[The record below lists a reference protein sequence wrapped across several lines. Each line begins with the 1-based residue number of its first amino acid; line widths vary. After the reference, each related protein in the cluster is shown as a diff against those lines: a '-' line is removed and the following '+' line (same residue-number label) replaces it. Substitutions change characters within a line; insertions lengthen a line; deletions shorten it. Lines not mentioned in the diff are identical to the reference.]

1 MSKITILT
9 EDVINKI
16 AAGEVIE
23 RPASIVK
30 ELVEN
35 SLDAGA
41 TRILVEILNSGQDMI
56 RVTDNGEGMSKEDA
70 QLSLIRHATS
80 KIQND
85 QDLFA
90 ITTLGFRGEALA
102 SIAAV
107 SQLSIVTKTED
118 ALEGFNLVAE
128 GGTIISS
135 GIVATERGTSIE
147 VRNLF
152 FNTPARKKFLKSD
165 AVELRHIIDVVTH
178 YALLHKEVSFKL
190 LHENHQLLY
199 APAVEDMQSN
209 IASIYGSSIAK
220 EMLKVEYKDYLA
232 TIAGYVAK
240 PHRARNDKTQQVIFV
255 NGRLVHNVDLN
266 KAVYDAF
273 HSLLF
278 VNKHPIFILNLD
290 LDPAKVDVNVHP
302 QKLEIK
308 IEQIDQVAKAVFTAI
323 RKVLEEN
330 NLIPTIDNMS
340 ADQQLTFGAPLQK
353 EVIPEEAAYS
363 FEPSSQAIL
372 HVKESPAQE
381 SPFIFSEQELMSVI
395 DSVVKDE
402 NAAPEDIAVT
412 EEKVA
417 VSERQLTREKPS
429 SAKLPAMKILG
440 QIHKTFFVAETLG
453 GVLFIDQHAAHER
466 VLYERFMKQ
475 YMNTNV
481 AVQRLLQG
489 EVLEFSPAESSII
502 QENKGALDK
511 LGFTLEEFG
520 RNTFILKTAPLL
532 FGRLQPKELI
542 YEVLSM
548 IKEGKEKIMETK
560 EEIVTRMACR
570 SAIMAG
576 DTITISQ
583 IEKIIDELAETDFP
597 YTCPHGRP
605 TIIKTPAEELEK
617 KFKRKG

>member
-135 GIVATERGTSIE
+135 GIVAAERGTSIE

-273 HSLLF
+273 
-278 VNKHPIFILNLD
+278 
-290 LDPAKVDVNVHP
+290 
-302 QKLEIK
+302 
-308 IEQIDQVAKAVFTAI
+308 
-323 RKVLEEN
+323 
-330 NLIPTIDNMS
+330 
-340 ADQQLTFGAPLQK
+340 
-353 EVIPEEAAYS
+353 
-363 FEPSSQAIL
+363 
-372 HVKESPAQE
+372 
-381 SPFIFSEQELMSVI
+381 
-395 DSVVKDE
+395 
-402 NAAPEDIAVT
+402 
-412 EEKVA
+412 
-417 VSERQLTREKPS
+417 
-429 SAKLPAMKILG
+429 
-440 QIHKTFFVAETLG
+440 
-453 GVLFIDQHAAHER
+453 
-466 VLYERFMKQ
+466 
-475 YMNTNV
+475 
-481 AVQRLLQG
+481 
-489 EVLEFSPAESSII
+489 
-502 QENKGALDK
+502 
-511 LGFTLEEFG
+511 
-520 RNTFILKTAPLL
+520 
-532 FGRLQPKELI
+532 
-542 YEVLSM
+542 
-548 IKEGKEKIMETK
+548 
-560 EEIVTRMACR
+560 
-570 SAIMAG
+570 
-576 DTITISQ
+576 
-583 IEKIIDELAETDFP
+583 
-597 YTCPHGRP
+597 
-605 TIIKTPAEELEK
+605 
-617 KFKRKG
+617 